1 MARIARGG
9 MFASIDSAVEAG
21 LVRVSSSSRQHGI
34 NFLDGLAVMYH
45 QPVPAMDWT
54 DGQYASRRRRSKLR
68 STAFLLV
75 GCLAAW
81 LTVPV
86 RQGIPATSLA
96 SADFLASVFAISQ
109 ASPAAAQADGDE
121 AQRLLRMARQ
131 AMSQND
137 FALAETY
144 IERAERLNVRHD
156 PLHERFHDSPAKARQ
171 SLRELQ
177 AANPASGSGA
187 TSAPLPTLA
196 GDAKSLARSYLERA
210 RMALRQGDL
219 AGAVA
224 WRQRAIGTGAR
235 FEPGEL
241 SPDTL
246 AAELRK
252 AGVSEELL
260 AARGGSATATPEVRP
275 DDFRE
280 AMQASPLLPVPSET
294 NQRNSAFQSAVVT
307 DPNKLDAPRD
317 PLSTVSGPGRDASTP
332 PGQYGY
338 ITDSPSGAA
347 PRRLPEM
354 SGDGRKQEALRLMAM
369 SRASMERGDLQNA
382 LKLAEQAQAIGVPDQ
397 MYHANDPRPELLL
410 MEIQSAM
417 TRRGMVP
424 SRTPSA
430 VNQAYHAGDNAG
442 QPYPVTAG
450 VYRPNEDQ
458 SRTTTAQALTPPLL
472 GDGAPGAIAGN
483 PDSAIELY
491 QKGLA
496 ALEQQRQAEAL
507 EFFSQA
513 WQYEADL
520 DSSTRQ
526 ALRDKLTLLRVAT
539 PRDPAPSDN
548 PLEQIDSQQQLLRQQ
563 LSREVFQEL
572 SASERMRT
580 TDPRGSLT
588 RLRNLRT
595 RIDQE
600 SLDPATRRQ
609 TLALVD
615 RGIQESEQY
624 IQQHLGDIELRERNQ
639 SVLERVDRDRQEKLD
654 RQDKLAELVEKFN
667 DLMDEQ
673 RHAEAEVLAKQ
684 ARELDPY
691 SEVVRAMQMT
701 SRFAGRVREQESIR
715 AMKEAG
721 MYDAMTSVE
730 QSSVPFDD
738 RNPLLFADVKT
749 WQQLSRTRG
758 EWLREQRTRLTPA
771 EQEIQESLKTR
782 VDVRFQNQPLSE
794 VVETLGRMA
803 GVNVYLDV
811 HGVSA
816 EGVTTDEPISISLT
830 EPISLRSALNLIL
843 EPLHLSYV
851 IQNEV
856 LRITSE
862 QTRESNT
869 YVRVYNVADL
879 VIPIPNFMPSYNIG
893 LPGALREAMNAT
905 GMVRHGASYEPVAL
919 TLAKNEVAPP
929 AAPSNASVLAQ
940 MSSSGMLPSPSS
952 RSSMPSGL
960 IPGGMGGAT
969 MADFDTLINL
979 ITTTIKP
986 ETWEAIGGP
995 GSIEGF
1001 PTNLSLVISQTQ
1013 EVHEQIADLLDQLR
1027 RLQDLQVTIE
1037 VRFITLNDR
1046 FFERIGID
1054 FDFNIEDNS
1063 GQIAGQNP
1071 VIRDRMRSTSF
1082 GLDPTGAPT
1091 VDFDYQFR
1099 QNSFGAALPQF
1110 GGFDAAT
1117 AADFGFAI
1125 LSDIEVFFLL
1135 QASQGDDRTNVL
1147 QAPKVTLFNG
1157 QMGFVNDTSQ
1167 RPFVTSVI
1175 PVVGDFAAAHQ
1186 PVVVV
1191 LSEGT
1196 SLSVQAVVSPD
1207 RRFVRLT
1214 LLPMF
1219 SSIGNVDT
1227 FTFTGSRTSDSG
1239 TNVADPSDEGSTV
1252 RDNQRDIISG
1262 TTVQLPTFNMTTVST
1277 TVSVPDGGTVL
1288 LGGIKRLSE
1297 GRNERGVPML
1307 SKLPYISR
1315 LFRNVGIGRDTQ
1327 SLMMM
1332 VTPRI
1337 IIQEEEELLQTGFE
1351 QP

>member
-1 MARIARGG
+1 
-9 MFASIDSAVEAG
+9 
-21 LVRVSSSSRQHGI
+21 
-34 NFLDGLAVMYH
+34 MYH

-96 SADFLASVFAISQ
+96 SADFLASVFAVSQ
-109 ASPAAAQADGDE
+109 ASAASASADGDE

-156 PLHERFHDSPAKARQ
+156 PLHERFLDSPAKARQ

-177 AANPASGSGA
+177 AANPASGAGTGTAS
-187 TSAPLPTLA
+187 LPTLA
-196 GDAKSLARSYLERA
+196 GDAKSLARSFLERA
-210 RMALRQGDL
+210 RVALQQGDL

-224 WRQRAIGTGAR
+224 WRQRAIATGAR

-260 AARGGSATATPEVRP
+260 AARGGSATAAPEVRP
-275 DDFRE
+275 DDFRDP
-280 AMQASPLLPVPSET
+280 MQAGPLLPVSSET

-307 DPNKLDAPRD
+307 DPNQLGAPRNPLATASGTTHD
-317 PLSTVSGPGRDASTP
+317 PASP
-332 PGQYGY
+332 PGQYGF
-338 ITDSPSGAA
+338 ISDSPTGEP

-369 SRASMERGDLQNA
+369 SRASLERGDLQNA
-382 LKLAEQAQAIGVPDQ
+382 LTLAEQARAIGVPDQ
-397 MYHANDPRPELLL
+397 MYRPHDPRPEHLL

-424 SRTPSA
+424 SPAPSV
-430 VNQAYHAGDNAG
+430 VNQAYHAADNAG

-450 VYRPNEDQ
+450 IYRPDEDR
-458 SRTTTAQALTPPLL
+458 SRTTTAQALTPPLNVQ
-472 GDGAPGAIAGN
+472 GSSAPIAGN
-483 PDSAIELY
+483 RDSAMDLY
-491 QKGLA
+491 ERGLA
-496 ALEQQRQAEAL
+496 ALEEQRQTEAL
-507 EFFSQA
+507 ELFSRA
-513 WQYEADL
+513 WQYEAEL
-520 DSSTRQ
+520 DSATRQ
-526 ALRDKLTLLRVAT
+526 SLRDKLTLLRVAT
-539 PRDPAPSDN
+539 PRDPATSDN

-588 RLRNLRT
+588 RLRSLRA

-609 TLALVD
+609 ILALVD

-639 SVLERVDRDRQEKLD
+639 GVLERVERDRQDRLD
-654 RQDKLAELVEKFN
+654 RQNKLAELVEKFN

-701 SRFAGRVREQESIR
+701 SRFAGRVREQESIQ
-715 AMKEAG
+715 AMKESG
-721 MYDAMTSVE
+721 MYNAMTSVE
-730 QSSVPFDD
+730 ESSIPFDD
-738 RNPLLFADVKT
+738 RNPLLFSDVKT

-758 EWLREQRTRLTPA
+758 EWLREQRSRLTPA

-782 VDVRFQNQPLSE
+782 VDVKFQNQPLSE

-803 GVNVYLDV
+803 GVNVYLDA
-811 HGVSA
+811 HGLSA
-816 EGVTTDEPISISLT
+816 EGVTTDEPITINLT

-905 GMVRHGASYEPVAL
+905 GMVRQGASYEPVAL
-919 TLAKNEVAPP
+919 TLAKNEVAP

-1239 TNVADPSDEGSTV
+1239 TNVADPSDEGRTV

-1307 SKLPYISR
+1307 SKLPYINR

>member
-1 MARIARGG
+1 
-9 MFASIDSAVEAG
+9 
-21 LVRVSSSSRQHGI
+21 
-34 NFLDGLAVMYH
+34 MYH

-86 RQGIPATSLA
+86 RQGIPATSPA

-109 ASPAAAQADGDE
+109 ASAASAAADGDE

-156 PLHERFHDSPAKARQ
+156 PLHERFLDSPAKARQ

-177 AANPASGSGA
+177 AAHPASGSGSGTA
-187 TSAPLPTLA
+187 ALPTLA
-196 GDAKSLARSYLERA
+196 GDAKSVARSYLERA
-210 RMALRQGDL
+210 RVALQQGDL

-224 WRQRAIGTGAR
+224 WRQRAMGTGAR

-241 SPDTL
+241 SPETL
-246 AAELRK
+246 AVELRK

-260 AARGGSATATPEVRP
+260 AARGGSATGPPEARP
-275 DDFRE
+275 DDFRD
-280 AMQASPLLPVPSET
+280 ATQGGPRLPVPNET
-294 NQRNSAFQSAVVT
+294 NQRNSAFQSSVVT
-307 DPNKLDAPRD
+307 DPNQLGAPRELL
-317 PLSTVSGPGRDASTP
+317 PTVSGPARDAASP

-338 ITDSPSGAA
+338 ITDSPSGQT
-347 PRRLPEM
+347 PRRLPDM
-354 SGDGRKQEALRLMAM
+354 SAEGRKQEALRLMAM
-369 SRASMERGDLQNA
+369 SRASMDRGDLQNA
-382 LKLAEQAQAIGVPDQ
+382 LKLAQQARSIDVPDQ
-397 MYHANDPRPELLL
+397 MYHANDPRPEHLL

-424 SRTPSA
+424 SSTPSG
-430 VNQAYHAGDNAG
+430 VSQAYHAGDAAG
-442 QPYPVTAG
+442 QPYPVTTG
-450 VYRPNEDQ
+450 VYRPNEDP
-458 SRTTTAQALTPPLL
+458 SRTTTAQALTAPLS
-472 GDGAPGAIAGN
+472 GRSSSEPIAGN
-483 PDSAIELY
+483 GDTARELY
-491 QKGLA
+491 AKGVA
-496 ALEQQRQAEAL
+496 ALEQQRQSEAL
-507 EFFSQA
+507 ELFTQA
-513 WQYEADL
+513 WQHEAEL
-520 DSSTRQ
+520 DSATRQ
-526 ALRDKLTLLRVAT
+526 SLRDKLTLLRVAT
-539 PRDPAPSDN
+539 PREPTPSDN

-588 RLRNLRT
+588 RLRDLRA

-609 TLALVD
+609 IVALVD
-615 RGIQESEQY
+615 RGIHDSEKY
-624 IQQHLGDIELRERNQ
+624 IQQHLGDIEMRERNQ
-639 SVLERVDRDRQEKLD
+639 NVLERVERDRQEKLD

-673 RHAEAEVLAKQ
+673 RHAEAEVLARQ

-730 QSSVPFDD
+730 QSSIPFDD

-758 EWLREQRTRLTPA
+758 EWLREQRSRLTPA

-782 VDVRFQNQPLSE
+782 VDVKFQNQPLSE
-794 VVETLGRMA
+794 VIETLGRMA
-803 GVNVYLDV
+803 GVNVYLDA
-811 HGVSA
+811 HGLSA
-816 EGVTTDEPISISLT
+816 EGVTTDEPITINLT

-905 GMVRHGASYEPVAL
+905 GMVRQSASYEPVAL
-919 TLAKNEVAPP
+919 TLAKNEVAP

-1054 FDFNIEDNS
+1054 FDFNIEDSS

-1227 FTFTGSRTSDSG
+1227 FTFTGSRTSDTG
-1239 TNVADPSDEGSTV
+1239 TTVADPADEGSSV

-1307 SKLPYISR
+1307 SKLPYINR

>member
-1 MARIARGG
+1 MNRSWRV
-9 MFASIDSAVEAG
+9 FASMDSSVEAG
-21 LVRVSSSSRQHGI
+21 LVRVSSSSRQYGI

-96 SADFLASVFAISQ
+96 SADFLATVFAISQ
-109 ASPAAAQADGDE
+109 ASPATALPDGDE

-131 AMSQND
+131 AMSQKD

-156 PLHERFHDSPAKARQ
+156 PLHERFLDSPAKARQ

-177 AANPASGSGA
+177 AANPASGPGA
-187 TSAPLPTLA
+187 GSAPLPTLD

-210 RMALRQGDL
+210 LAALRQGDL
-219 AGAVA
+219 AGAVT
-224 WRQRAIGTGAR
+224 WRQRAMGTGAR

-241 SPDTL
+241 SPDSL

-260 AARGGSATATPEVRP
+260 AARGGSATATAEARP

-280 AMQASPLLPVPSET
+280 ATQASPLLPVPSET
-294 NQRNSAFQSAVVT
+294 NQRNSAFQSALVR
-307 DPNKLDAPRD
+307 DPNQLAAPRD
-317 PLSTVSGPGRDASTP
+317 PLPTISGPRPGASSP

-338 ITDSPSGAA
+338 ITDSPNPVA
-347 PRRLPEM
+347 PRRLPN
-354 SGDGRKQEALRLMAM
+354 SPADARKQEALRLMAM
-369 SRASMERGDLQNA
+369 SRASMDRGDLQNA
-382 LKLAEQAQAIGVPDQ
+382 LTLAEQARAIDVPDQ
-397 MYHANDPRPELLL
+397 MYQANDSRPELLL

-424 SRTPSA
+424 SPTSTA
-430 VNQAYHAGDNAG
+430 VNQAYHAGDPAG
-442 QPYPVTAG
+442 QPYPVTTG
-450 VYRPNEDQ
+450 VYRPNEDP
-458 SRTTTAQALTPPLL
+458 SHTTTAQALTPPLS
-472 GDGAPGAIAGN
+472 GEGTPEPTTGN
-483 PDSAIELY
+483 SGSAMELY
-491 QKGLA
+491 EKGLA

-513 WQYEADL
+513 WQYEAEF
-520 DSSTRQ
+520 DSATRQ

-539 PRDPAPSDN
+539 PRDPAPSEN

-563 LSREVFQEL
+563 LGREVFQEL
-572 SASERMRT
+572 SASERTRT

-588 RLRNLRT
+588 RLRNLRA

-600 SLDPATRRQ
+600 SLDPPTRRQ
-609 TLALVD
+609 ILALVD

-639 SVLERVDRDRQEKLD
+639 GVLEHVDRDRQEKLD

-691 SEVVRAMQMT
+691 SEVVRSMQMT

-730 QSSVPFDD
+730 QSMVPFDD
-738 RNPLLFADVKT
+738 RNPLMFSDVKT

-758 EWLREQRTRLTPA
+758 EWLREQSTRLTPA
-771 EQEIQESLKTR
+771 EQQIQESLKTQ

-803 GVNVYLDV
+803 GVNVYLDA
-811 HGVSA
+811 HGLSA
-816 EGVTTDEPISISLT
+816 EGVTTDEAISISLT

-862 QTRESNT
+862 QTRESDT

-905 GMVRHGASYEPVAL
+905 GMVRQGASYEPVAL
-919 TLAKNEVAPP
+919 TLAKDEVAP

-1063 GQIAGQNP
+1063 SQIAGQNP
-1071 VIRDRMRSTSF
+1071 VIRDRNRSTSF

-1099 QNSFGAALPQF
+1099 QNSFGSTLPQF
-1110 GGFDAAT
+1110 GGFDAST

-1307 SKLPYISR
+1307 SKLPYVNR

>member
-1 MARIARGG
+1 M
-9 MFASIDSAVEAG
+9 
-21 LVRVSSSSRQHGI
+21 
-34 NFLDGLAVMYH
+34 
-45 QPVPAMDWT
+45 
-54 DGQYASRRRRSKLR
+54 R

-81 LTVPV
+81 LTVPI
-86 RQGIPATSLA
+86 RQGLPATSPA

-109 ASPAAAQADGDE
+109 ASPAAASADGDE

-131 AMSQND
+131 AMSQGD
-137 FALAETY
+137 VALAQTY
-144 IERAERLNVRHD
+144 IERAERLNVRYD
-156 PLHERFHDSPAKARQ
+156 PLYERFLDSPAKARQ
-171 SLRELQ
+171 ALRELQ
-177 AANPASGSGA
+177 AAAPSTLGNPA
-187 TSAPLPTLA
+187 P
-196 GDAKSLARSYLERA
+196 
-210 RMALRQGDL
+210 
-219 AGAVA
+219 
-224 WRQRAIGTGAR
+224 GAR
-235 FEPGEL
+235 
-241 SPDTL
+241 PDAL
-246 AAELRK
+246 VGK
-252 AGVSEELL
+252 PQ
-260 AARGGSATATPEVRP
+260 GST
-275 DDFRE
+275 
-280 AMQASPLLPVPSET
+280 LLPVPSST
-294 NQRNSAFQSAVVT
+294 SQRSSAYQASVVT
-307 DPNKLDAPRD
+307 DPNALDPPRD
-317 PLSTVSGPGRDASTP
+317 LMPTVPGAHPNTGAQP
-332 PGQYGY
+332 PGQFGY
-338 ITDSPSGAA
+338 ITDDAPAGNAGT
-347 PRRLPEM
+347 PRRLPVLPP
-354 SGDGRKQEALRLMAM
+354 DVRKQETLRLLAM
-369 SRASMERGDLQNA
+369 SRASLDRGDLQNA
-382 LKLAEQAQAIGVPDQ
+382 LTLAEQARAMEVPDQ
-397 MYHANDPRPELLL
+397 LFSPNDPRPEHLL

-417 TRRGMVP
+417 NRRGVAGGP
-424 SRTPSA
+424 SSYP
-430 VNQAYHAGDNAG
+430 VNQSAYHPGNASG
-442 QPYPVTAG
+442 PPYPASQS
-450 VYRPNEDQ
+450 VYRPAEDS
-458 SRTTTAQALTPPLL
+458 SRTTTAQAVMPPLAA
-472 GDGAPGAIAGN
+472 GAAPAPMAGSGASGV
-483 PDSAIELY
+483 ELY
-491 QKGLA
+491 QRGLA
-496 ALEQQRQAEAL
+496 ALEQQRQSEAL
-507 EFFSQA
+507 ELFSQA
-513 WQYEADL
+513 WQYESEL
-520 DSSTRQ
+520 DPETRQ
-526 ALRDKLTLLRVAT
+526 SLRDKLTLLRVAT
-539 PRDPAPSDN
+539 PRESSPAEN
-548 PLEQIDSQQQLLRQQ
+548 PLEQIDSQQQLLRQK
-563 LSREVFQEL
+563 LSREVFEEL

-580 TDPRGSLT
+580 TDPRGALT

-595 RIDQE
+595 RVDQE
-600 SLDPATRRQ
+600 TLDPATRRQ
-609 TLALVD
+609 ILALVD

-624 IQQHLGDIELRERNQ
+624 IQQHLADIELREQNQ
-639 SVLERVDRDRQEKLD
+639 NVLGQIDRERQEKLD
-654 RQDKLAELVEKFN
+654 RQNKLAELVEKFN

-691 SEVVRAMQMT
+691 SEVVRSMQMT
-701 SRFAGRVREQESIR
+701 SRYAGRVREQESLR
-715 AMKEAG
+715 SMKESG
-721 MYDAMTSVE
+721 TYDAMTSVE
-730 QSSVPFDD
+730 MSSVPFDD
-738 RNPLLFADVKT
+738 RHPLLFADVKT
-749 WQQLSRTRG
+749 WQDLSRTRG
-758 EWLREQRTRLTPA
+758 EWLREQQSRLTPA
-771 EQEIQESLKTR
+771 EQAIQEALKTK
-782 VDVRFQNQPLSE
+782 VDVKFQNQPLSE

-803 GVNVYLDV
+803 GVNVYLDPNGL
-811 HGVSA
+811 HA

-830 EPISLRSALNLIL
+830 EPISLRSAFNLIL

-869 YVRVYNVADL
+869 FVRVYNVADL

-905 GMVRHGASYEPVAL
+905 GLVRPSGGFEPVPL
-919 TLAKNEVAPP
+919 TLASADASP
-929 AAPSNASVLAQ
+929 ASPTSASVLAQ
-940 MSSSGMLPSPSS
+940 ISSAGMLPSASS

-979 ITTTIKP
+979 ITTTIAP
-986 ETWEAIGGP
+986 QTWETLGGP

-1071 VIRDRMRSTSF
+1071 LIRDRMPSTSF
-1082 GLDPTGAPT
+1082 GLDPSGAPT
-1091 VDFDYQFR
+1091 IDFDYQFR
-1099 QNSFGAALPQF
+1099 QGSFGSTLPQF

-1135 QASQGDDRTNVL
+1135 QAAQGDNRTNVL

-1157 QMGFVNDTSQ
+1157 QMGFVSDTSQ

-1191 LSEGT
+1191 LNEGT

-1214 LLPMF
+1214 LLPFF

-1227 FTFTGSRTSDSG
+1227 FTFTGSRSSDTG

-1262 TTVQLPTFNMTTVST
+1262 TTVQLPTFNFTTVST

-1307 SKLPYISR
+1307 SKVPYISR